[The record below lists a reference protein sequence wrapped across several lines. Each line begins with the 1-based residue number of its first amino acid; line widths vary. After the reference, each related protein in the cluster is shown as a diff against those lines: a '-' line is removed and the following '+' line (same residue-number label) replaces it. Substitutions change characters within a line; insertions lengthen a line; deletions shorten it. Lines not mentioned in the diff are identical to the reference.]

1 MRRFIRCRSPNYQIF
16 HELCKLIC
24 KSPEVNNL
32 NTTLKFVLW
41 FESRS
46 KVLQGNWLLLSLFM
60 LAHTGCVG
68 LVSAGSVDRF
78 NFTLIKA
85 KYLAERP
92 RFSIMLI
99 NYVALGQEMLSIW
112 QV

>member
-1 MRRFIRCRSPNYQIF
+1 M
-16 HELCKLIC
+16 K
-24 KSPEVNNL
+24 NL

-46 KVLQGNWLLLSLFM
+46 KVLQGNWLLLLLFM
-60 LAHTGCVG
+60 LARAGCGG

-85 KYLAERP
+85 KYLAERL
-92 RFSIMLI
+92 RFTC
-99 NYVALGQEMLSIW
+99 
-112 QV
+112 

>member
-1 MRRFIRCRSPNYQIF
+1 M
-16 HELCKLIC
+16 K
-24 KSPEVNNL
+24 NL

-41 FESRS
+41 FENRS

-60 LAHTGCVG
+60 LAHTGCG
-68 LVSAGSVDRF
+68 RLVSAGNVDRF

-85 KYLAERP
+85 KYLTERL
-92 RFSIMLI
+92 RFNMMLI
-99 NYVALGQEMLSIW
+99 NSVALGQEMLSIW